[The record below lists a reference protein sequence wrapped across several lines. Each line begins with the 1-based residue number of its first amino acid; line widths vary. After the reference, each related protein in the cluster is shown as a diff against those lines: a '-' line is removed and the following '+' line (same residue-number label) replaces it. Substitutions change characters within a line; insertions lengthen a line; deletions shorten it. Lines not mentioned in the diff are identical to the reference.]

1 MATQAHKILAIYT
14 GGTIGMQQTP
24 QGLAPKQ
31 GYLST
36 ALTQLNLPVHDLI
49 EYAPLIDS
57 SAATPS
63 LWQKLATDIASK
75 RDQYDGFVVIHG
87 TDTLAYTAAALS
99 FLLAFMGKP
108 IIVTGAML
116 PLGMLEGDAE
126 ANLQLAF
133 HWASTKELQ
142 QVAVAFGGQLLAGS
156 RIRKQDAEALLA
168 FSTPHVP
175 PLALGTGSLPPLP
188 PPRPY
193 QADPT
198 PFPVVKRVLAIKLY
212 PGCIDWVANALSQE
226 IPDALLLET
235 YGSGNI
241 PRHAKLEAVIQQML
255 SHGKLVAQVSQCWK
269 GQVSR
274 TYALGNYYAEL
285 GVLSAGNMTPEAAF
299 CKLYIA
305 SSMPCEIGKN
315 WFTRNQCGEMD

>member
-24 QGLAPKQ
+24 QGLAPEH
-31 GYLST
+31 GYLSK
-36 ALTQLNLPVHDLI
+36 ALAQLNLPEHDLN
-49 EYAPLIDS
+49 EYSPLIDS

-63 LWQKLATDIASK
+63 LWLKLANDIATQ
-75 RDQYDGFVVIHG
+75 RDQYSGFVVIHG

-99 FLLAFMGKP
+99 LLLAFVSKP
-108 IIVTGAML
+108 IIVTGAMQ
-116 PLGMLEGDAE
+116 PLGTREGDAE

-133 HWASTKELQ
+133 HWAGTKELLP
-142 QVAVAFGGQLLAGS
+142 VAVAFGGQLLAGN
-156 RIRKQDAEALLA
+156 RIRKQDAEAPLA

-175 PLALGTGSLPPLP
+175 PLAIGKGPLKP
-188 PPRPY
+188 EQTLSPDCAHPI
-193 QADPT
+193 
-198 PFPVVKRVLAIKLY
+198 PFPAVQRVLAIKLY

-241 PRHAKLEAVIQQML
+241 PRHAKLEAVIQQMV